1 MSCDYFIEPSKYPAT
16 KEKNMSKIVTRAY
29 GAANNRYKL
38 YQAVFGKWL
47 TKEQISEITGIGTP
61 SSVRSMC
68 DDLIIKGYI
77 KKVDAYNKDIKRWAC
92 KYSAVIEKP
101 FVYKSYEEMLEEYEN
116 SKKKDMDYN
125 KRGKY
130 DDIIESNP
138 NLKVY
143 KMTDQKVQ
151 DSWRRK
157 TKSYYRGIASTL
169 GD

>member
-1 MSCDYFIEPSKYPAT
+1 
-16 KEKNMSKIVTRAY
+16 MSKIVTRAY

-116 SKKKDMDYN
+116 SKNKGMDYN